1 MSKESASQSALHA
14 SLGLTNQELRLELS
28 EAGLNPDVEHQALR
42 VMFLLAIERAIT
54 QPEPQRRIIELLQR
68 F

>member
-1 MSKESASQSALHA
+1 MSEELASQSALHA
-14 SLGLTNQELRLELS
+14 SLGLTDQELRLELS

-42 VMFLLAIERAIT
+42 VMFLLAVERAIT
-54 QPEPQRRIIELLQR
+54 QPEPRRRIIELLQR